1 MYVIVRRYEGVTD
14 QKRWRSLWMRALFP
28 SSAKCR
34 GWLLLLVA
42 NRAWR
47 CRWASPSFTQRSAP
61 VALSST
67 RVWIL
72 LASVVALGI
81 VLVGAVA
88 FASPEKDAINHE
100 TARDVP

>member
-1 MYVIVRRYEGVTD
+1 MPIG
-14 QKRWRSLWMRALFP
+14 LALFY
-28 SSAKCR
+28 AKECTS
-34 GWLLLLVA
+34 GVK
-42 NRAWR
+42 
-47 CRWASPSFTQRSAP
+47 Q
-61 VALSST
+61 

-100 TARDVP
+100 NGKGRTLTVVIKVP